1 MEARILVTGANGF
14 VGRALCHVLRSQGA
28 PLVAAVRRANTA
40 DETAVGELNG
50 ATDWRAALTGCAAV
64 IHLAARVHVM
74 NDTASDPL
82 QAFRQVN
89 VEATLQLARQAVEAG
104 VKRFVFVSSVKVN
117 GEATGDQPF
126 SAADRPAPCDPYGQS
141 KMEAETALLALG
153 RETGL
158 EVVIVRPPLV
168 YGPGV
173 KANFLNLV
181 KLVRLGLP
189 LPFGLANGY
198 RSMVA
203 VENLVDLLI
212 TCVTHPNAPGAVFMV
227 SDGQDMH
234 VGDLV
239 RMIAKAMGKNVFLL
253 PVPPVLLRAAARLA
267 GKSAVADRLFGSL
280 QVDIDAT
287 RERLQWKPVVSP
299 QQAIGRTVDHFL
311 NGQSSNTR

>member
-1 MEARILVTGANGF
+1 MILVTGSNGF
-14 VGRALCHVLRSQGA
+14 VGRELCQILAQRGI
-28 PLVAAVRRANTA
+28 PFRAAVRAATKQGQV
-40 DETAVGELNG
+40 AVGNLDG
-50 ATDWRAALTGCAAV
+50 STDWREALTDCSAV

-74 NDTASDPL
+74 SDTVEDPL
-82 QAFRQVN
+82 RAYREVN
-89 VEATLQLARQAVEAG
+89 LDGTLRLARQAAEAG
-104 VKRFVFVSSVKVN
+104 VKRFVFVSSIKVN
-117 GEATGDQPF
+117 GEATDSKPF

-189 LPFGLANGY
+189 MPFGLANGY

-212 TCVTHPNAPGAVFMV
+212 TCTTHPNAPGAVFMV

-239 RMIAKAMGKNVFLL
+239 RMIGKAMGKNVFLL
-253 PVPPVLLRAAARLA
+253 PIPPVVLRAAAGLA

-280 QVDIDAT
+280 QVDIGST
-287 RERLQWKPVVSP
+287 CERLQWKPIVSP
-299 QQAIGRTVDHFL
+299 QLAIGRTVEQFL
-311 NGQSSNTR
+311 K